1 VRRCGEANKNQ
12 LHKISDAY
20 RSNAQGMVR
29 RHRQL
34 MDFSNKEL
42 SRAARLVIE
51 QGKEVVQRVPGDLKQ
66 RTSSALSNAMNL
78 INQKENLVRLM
89 DPVNVLRRG
98 YSITT
103 VDGHTVN
110 AKTNIEEG
118 TIIKTQS
125 FDLEIESTVTKKKIY
140 GK

>member
-1 VRRCGEANKNQ
+1 
-12 LHKISDAY
+12 
-20 RSNAQGMVR
+20 
-29 RHRQL
+29 

-51 QGKEVVQRVPGDLKQ
+51 QGKEAVNAVPGDLKQ
-66 RTSSALSNAMNL
+66 RSTSALSNAMNL
-78 INQKENLVRLM
+78 VNQKENLVRLM

-118 TIIKTQS
+118 TVIKTQS
-125 FDLEIESTVTKKKIY
+125 FDLEIESTVTKKNIY

>member
-1 VRRCGEANKNQ
+1 
-12 LHKISDAY
+12 
-20 RSNAQGMVR
+20 M
-29 RHRQL
+29 
-34 MDFSNKEL
+34 
-42 SRAARLVIE
+42 
-51 QGKEVVQRVPGDLKQ
+51 QRVPGDLKQ
-66 RTSSALSNAMNL
+66 RSTSALSNAMNL
-78 INQKENLVRLM
+78 VNQKENLVRLM

>member
-1 VRRCGEANKNQ
+1 ME
-12 LHKISDAY
+12 
-20 RSNAQGMVR
+20 
-29 RHRQL
+29 
-34 MDFSNKEL
+34 FSSKEL
-42 SRAARLVIE
+42 TRAARLVIE
-51 QGKEVVQRVPGDLKQ
+51 QGKEGAKRVPETLKQ
-66 RTSSALSNAMNL
+66 RSNLSLANALNL
-78 INQKENLVRLM
+78 VNQKENLVRLM

-110 AKTNIEEG
+110 AKMNIEEG
-118 TIIKTQS
+118 TIIKTQA